1 MPCFLNKATNHHN
14 YANIPPND
22 KLNLTT
28 KQPTKKGLDMATIN
42 EDYLDDLVK
51 RFKGFKSPNETQELI
66 ILLGE
71 KDNRSDDDNRKLWVL
86 LNAEKKADQLA
97 KARADARR
105 LIDAEKSKTKK
116 IETRRK
122 IIWMSAIEKMAS
134 EDDKSAHMLQQ
145 LRVKAFHE
153 GYVSDRDKDAVKT
166 DVGL

>member
-1 MPCFLNKATNHHN
+1 
-14 YANIPPND
+14 
-22 KLNLTT
+22 
-28 KQPTKKGLDMATIN
+28 MAAIDN
-42 EDYLDDLVK
+42 EYLDKLVK
-51 RFKGFKSPNETQELI
+51 RFKGFKSPTDTQKLI
-66 ILLGE
+66 VLLGE
-71 KDNRSDDDNRKLWVL
+71 KDNRSDDDNRKLSVF
-86 LNAEKKADQLA
+86 LNAEKKAEQLA

>member
-1 MPCFLNKATNHHN
+1 MPCLLNKATNQSN
-14 YANIPPND
+14 YAKILLND
-22 KLNLTT
+22 KLNLMA
-28 KQPTKKGLDMATIN
+28 KQLTKKGLNMATVN

-51 RFKGFKSPNETQELI
+51 RFKGFKSPNDTQKLI

-71 KDNRSDDDNRKLWVL
+71 KDNRSDDDNRKLSVL
-86 LNAEKKADQLA
+86 LKAEKKADQLV
-97 KARADARR
+97 KARADTRR

>member
-1 MPCFLNKATNHHN
+1 
-14 YANIPPND
+14 
-22 KLNLTT
+22 
-28 KQPTKKGLDMATIN
+28 MAAIDN
-42 EDYLDDLVK
+42 EYLDKLVK
-51 RFKGFKSPNETQELI
+51 RFKGFKSPNDTQKLI
-66 ILLGE
+66 VLLGE
-71 KDNRSDDDNRKLWVL
+71 KDNRSDEDNRNLWTF
-86 LNAEKKADQLA
+86 LNVEKKADQLA

-153 GYVSDRDKDAVKT
+153 GYVSDRDKDSVKT
-166 DVGL
+166 EVGM